1 LGRKLLT
8 GILFLLPI
16 FDFILSFRQIWVLYL
31 FLLILIIL
39 LFEIKINIKVFD
51 FLLCLLIPVLWSLL
65 FTSNFFN
72 RDTTRSLFYLTTPLL
87 MVFLGSCLSRVYSYQ
102 KLIEYIIFYGTASTL
117 IYVIVLVFGHNI
129 DYIIHPAQA
138 RRAIFF
144 PHTIFC
150 VLAVILLI
158 NNLSSKHIF
167 VNLLINLYGIFIS
180 GSRTYLIVFLLFL
193 IAVQFRLK
201 LKHIL
206 VFIIALVVGIL
217 FITTTNNRFSK
228 SLKELTFSKSTSLKY
243 IGRQYRGF
251 ESLKAE
257 EKIMAG
263 NAIRKVFG
271 FGLYENVDLG
281 IKVDLGGYAMRSI
294 PILHNGYLY
303 LIIRTGFLGLIF
315 YIYFF
320 VKYYTSSQLYFTD
333 LYRRISN
340 GIIISLL
347 ISNIVISS
355 FFSMELS
362 FLWLLIGFSLSRL
375 PNKI

>member
-1 LGRKLLT
+1 
-8 GILFLLPI
+8 LLPI
-16 FDFILSFRQIWVLYL
+16 FDYILSFRQIWILYL

-39 LFEIKINIKVFD
+39 LFEIKINIKVFEL
-51 FLLCLLIPVLWSLL
+51 LLCLLIPVLWALL
-65 FTSNFFN
+65 FTGSFFN

-87 MVFLGSCLSRVYSYQ
+87 MVFLGSCLSKVYSYQ
-102 KLIEYIIFYGTASTL
+102 ELIDYIIFYGTASTL

-129 DYIIHPAQA
+129 EYIIQPVQA

-150 VLAVILLI
+150 VLSVILLI
-158 NNLSSKHIF
+158 NNLSSKRIF
-167 VNLLINLYGIFIS
+167 ANLFINIYGIFIS
-180 GSRTYLIVFLLFL
+180 GSRTYLIIFLLFL
-193 IAVQFRLK
+193 IVVQFRLK

-206 VFIIALVVGIL
+206 IFIIALITGIL
-217 FITTTNNRFSK
+217 IITTTNNRFSK

-263 NAIRKVFG
+263 NAIKKAFG

-281 IKVDLGGYAMRSI
+281 IKVDLGGYTMRSI

-303 LIIRTGFLGLIF
+303 LIIRTGILGLIF
-315 YIYFF
+315 YTYFF
-320 VKYYTSSQLYFTD
+320 VKYYKSSQMYFPD
-333 LYRRISN
+333 LYKKISN
-340 GIIISLL
+340 GVILSLL

-355 FFSMELS
+355 FFNMELS
-362 FLWLLIGFSLSRL
+362 FLWLLIGFNLFRL
-375 PNKI
+375 PNTI